1 MTKCQCESN
10 TSAQS
15 GPPAKTSNQKVAI
28 AECEGR
34 DEEYEYVPPDGGWGW
49 LVLGG
54 TVLINLLIPG
64 TIKSFGVL
72 FIEFLEIF
80 NASAVAASWIPALC
94 YFLYCSLG
102 PLASYLSGKLGYRT
116 VTLIGGTCAG
126 LGMILSFFA
135 NSITYLYVSYGILV
149 GTGAG
154 LSFPPGIFIVTSYF
168 VKLRGLA
175 NGIAISGS
183 ALGSII
189 LPPFLRFLL
198 ETYGYRGAV
207 LIMGGLTLNVWVG
220 AMLYEPVQYHL
231 KKVRKQQPQLDAD
244 DQLNKNLEL
253 EDNAFP
259 DVVILDTVGVD
270 EVDAKIL
277 DSPESLVLG
286 DTFKDVNQPLLN
298 VESCNQLNRKI
309 SPTSN
314 LGKSVFSIGSTGHL
328 TRKIGSCSTI
338 GGRPGMIVGST
349 GQISRKPSI
358 ISRQMPRVGS
368 ATQMSRKISVISNV
382 STSSFRY
389 VSTAF
394 HGSTLVGLNP
404 EFSSQL
410 TIKSVAKPFD
420 CCVCCSDKRS
430 TKTVSQTTIN
440 KTDPNSL
447 SSLLRDPVFLII
459 LVSNAS
465 NAIGYTNFTILLPA
479 YAVSMGFDKSKASLL
494 LSVVA
499 VFDLIGRVGGSALS
513 DWLPIDKKV
522 YFVGGLLVSG
532 LSLSVLP
539 FANSYQGIS
548 VFCGIFGLAS
558 GTYVGITAVIIVDS
572 LGEDRLA
579 SSYGISLFVNGVLQL
594 IGPPLCGAAYEK
606 MGSYNYIFSAL
617 GCSLIIGA
625 SVWGLL
631 PFVKKDTK
639 K

>member
-135 NSITYLYVSYGILV
+135 NSITYLYV
-149 GTGAG
+149 
-154 LSFPPGIFIVTSYF
+154 
-168 VKLRGLA
+168 
-175 NGIAISGS
+175 
-183 ALGSII
+183 
-189 LPPFLRFLL
+189 
-198 ETYGYRGAV
+198 RGAV